1 MDPSLTPDFTIPA
14 GTPAGLQ
21 LHFYNNIPAGS
32 TCAITETADGA
43 TSVVTTTVIGG
54 GNRSVDVAAGADRPA
69 LFTDI
74 FSDAPGTLV
83 VSKTISGA
91 AAGQQGPIAILV
103 DCGQPLNQ
111 YAFIIPA
118 NTAAGTV
125 SRSFPNIPAGLTC
138 TVTETSSGASSAV
151 AVTVAGSGQQVAIP
165 AAGTAT
171 ATLTDTITAEAPV
184 APITQ
189 VTVPVTG

>member
-1 MDPSLTPDFTIPA
+1 M
-14 GTPAGLQ
+14 
-21 LHFYNNIPAGS
+21 
-32 TCAITETADGA
+32 
-43 TSVVTTTVIGG
+43 TTTVIGG
-54 GNRSVDVAAGADRPA
+54 NNRTVDVAAGKITPV
-69 LFTDI
+69 LFADI
-74 FSDAPGTLV
+74 FTDAPGTLV
-83 VSKTISGA
+83 VNKTISGA
-91 AAGQQGPIAILV
+91 AAGQQGQIAILV

-125 SRSFPNIPAGLTC
+125 SRSFPDIPAGLTC
-138 TVTETSSGASSAV
+138 TVTETSNGASSAV
-151 AVTVAGSGQQVAIP
+151 AVTVTGSGQQVAIP

-184 APITQ
+184 APITP

>member
-32 TCAITETADGA
+32 TCTITETADGA

-54 GNRSVDVAAGADRPA
+54 DNRTVDVAAGTIVPV

-74 FSDAPGTLV
+74 FTDAPGTLV

-118 NTAAGTV
+118 NTRG
-125 SRSFPNIPAGLTC
+125 RDG
-138 TVTETSSGASSAV
+138 VTELPEHSRRLDV
-151 AVTVAGSGQQVAIP
+151 HRHRDI
-165 AAGTAT
+165 
-171 ATLTDTITAEAPV
+171 
-184 APITQ
+184 
-189 VTVPVTG
+189 